1 MTSNYEKTQEKAR
14 QHRAYT
20 LRLIRRE
27 AKIHGNQ
34 DTVYPKT
41 AAKEAT
47 RRFEEAEMGSA
58 GDAPTVRQDGH
69 GD

>member
-1 MTSNYEKTQEKAR
+1 MTSNYKKNQENAR
-14 QHRAYT
+14 KRRDFT

-47 RRFEEAEMGSA
+47 RGSEEAEMGSI